1 MKPYINDL
9 LELINHGKVSNT
21 YKMSWI
27 KSIVEICEQHCKK
40 EIHFDELSPII
51 FKYYWNQTFFFNLY
65 QGNNKKKKP
74 KIIQYVDE
82 EIESYKNKFN
92 TYQPIT
98 CIKYQDSIEKSL
110 YKKISTV
117 LKTDVSGKFQ
127 NLSGRKYDIYELD
140 EDNRTIKIK
149 HPKVIKE
156 FSKFLYQAINF
167 RWAQLLEDFDGS
179 PRICKKIK
187 GIDRDQTPTKRKS
200 LKRFHKYLD
209 MENPNKICFL
219 DGDEIPN
226 GELSVDH
233 VIPWSYMF
241 EDDLWNL
248 VYVKKG
254 PNSSKGNII
263 PEESLIVKLEKRNKN
278 LLKILIENGIKGK
291 DVDELQLSIEKDYLR
306 RFWIGYKG

>member
-9 LELINHGKVSNT
+9 LELINNGEMDNT

-27 KSIVEICEQHCKK
+27 KSIVEVCEKDCKE

-51 FKYYWNQTFFFNLY
+51 FKYYWNQTIFFNLY
-65 QGNNKKKKP
+65 QSANKKKKP
-74 KIIQYVDE
+74 KIIQYTEE
-82 EIESYKNKFN
+82 EIESYKRKYS
-92 TYQPIT
+92 TSQPIT
-98 CIKYQDSIEKSL
+98 YIRLRDSIRKTVI
-110 YKKISTV
+110 KKISTV
-117 LKTDVSGKFQ
+117 LKENVSWRFLILNKK
-127 NLSGRKYDIYELD
+127 KYDIYSLD
-140 EDNRTIKIK
+140 LENKTIKVK
-149 HPKVIKE
+149 HPDVIKE
-156 FSKFLYQAINF
+156 YSDILHQAINY
-167 RWAQLLEDFDGS
+167 RWSQKLEDYDGS

-187 GIDRDQTPTKRKS
+187 GIDRDQTPKRKS
-200 LKRFHKYLD
+200 LKKFHKYLD

-219 DGDEIPN
+219 DESEIPS

-263 PEESLIVKLEKRNKN
+263 PDESLITKLEKRNKN
-278 LLKILIENGIKGK
+278 LLRILIENDIKGK

-306 RFWIGYKG
+306 RFWIGFKG

>member
-1 MKPYINDL
+1 MD
-9 LELINHGKVSNT
+9 NT

-27 KSIVEICEQHCKK
+27 KSIVEVCEKDCKE

-51 FKYYWNQTFFFNLY
+51 FKYYWNQNIFFNLY
-65 QGNNKKKKP
+65 QSANKKKKP
-74 KIIQYVDE
+74 KIIQYTEE
-82 EIESYKNKFN
+82 EIESYKKKYS
-92 TYQPIT
+92 TSQPIT
-98 CIKYQDSIEKSL
+98 YIRLRDSIRKTVI
-110 YKKISTV
+110 KKISTV
-117 LKTDVSGKFQ
+117 LKENVSWRFLILNKK
-127 NLSGRKYDIYELD
+127 KYDIYSLD
-140 EDNRTIKIK
+140 LENKTIKVK
-149 HPKVIKE
+149 HPDVIKE
-156 FSKFLYQAINF
+156 YSDILHQAINY
-167 RWAQLLEDFDGS
+167 RWSQKLEDYDGS

-187 GIDRDQTPTKRKS
+187 GIDRDQTPKRKS
-200 LKRFHKYLD
+200 LKKFHKYLD

-219 DGDEIPN
+219 DESEIPN

-263 PEESLIVKLEKRNKN
+263 PDESLIMKLEKRNKN
-278 LLKILIENGIKGK
+278 LLRILIENDIKGK

-306 RFWIGYKG
+306 RFWIGFKG